1 VWATRKK
8 NNQVAHTLS
17 DQFFVQTLK
26 MKTIKILVL
35 FFLTVALITISS
47 SCSYNDS
54 QIRLLSNQDNAE
66 TKDFIQKIDISKY
79 EKSGSDF
86 GNPKYS
92 PLRIGK
98 TLEEIDITYDY
109 DFDRLAKTTN
119 SLQGVNRRRVL
130 KYIFHEVTKGA
141 KNNTEKHL
149 KVLSFLQ
156 KSSFHNLI
164 QPMYPDKKAVFDP
177 LLLLELSEMRC
188 GQVARLAVDLFSS
201 VGIKGRVVQAKA
213 HVLAELFYDGAWHF
227 FDADLFGGERMIFDK
242 QGRIPSF
249 VELSQN
255 PYAVDA
261 LANTNE
267 SLVIKY
273 MSELASESDLY
284 PSSYYFNYDSSL
296 SLYYEKTATEEEEVN
311 TIYGWN
317 YYKTIQDKF
326 RKIGH
331 IKDFY
336 RPGVAVLKNIE
347 VLKNSKDNFRI
358 NMEWIPSEDKDGDLI
373 GYKVYVSRYSRGW
386 NNAISDNKRKVLKS
400 GSLEDYYSKDHQDWH
415 PEMLDLLYTEP
426 PHEIAIIKTSVET
439 AQINIKQSGFYYIT
453 IVPYDAHG
461 ESVGRA
467 VYKPSQEIKIQV

>member
-1 VWATRKK
+1 MWATRKK

-26 MKTIKILVL
+26 MIKIKILVL

-79 EKSGSDF
+79 EKSGFDF
-86 GNPKYS
+86 GNSKYS

-164 QPMYPDKKAVFDP
+164 QPMYPDKTEVFDP

-267 SLVIKY
+267 
-273 MSELASESDLY
+273 
-284 PSSYYFNYDSSL
+284 
-296 SLYYEKTATEEEEVN
+296 
-311 TIYGWN
+311 
-317 YYKTIQDKF
+317 
-326 RKIGH
+326 
-331 IKDFY
+331 
-336 RPGVAVLKNIE
+336 
-347 VLKNSKDNFRI
+347 
-358 NMEWIPSEDKDGDLI
+358 
-373 GYKVYVSRYSRGW
+373 
-386 NNAISDNKRKVLKS
+386 
-400 GSLEDYYSKDHQDWH
+400 
-415 PEMLDLLYTEP
+415 
-426 PHEIAIIKTSVET
+426 
-439 AQINIKQSGFYYIT
+439 
-453 IVPYDAHG
+453 
-461 ESVGRA
+461 
-467 VYKPSQEIKIQV
+467 